1 MRDYVIINKKVYN
14 NLAKEYC
21 KRVKK
26 CFFHNERITKPFIEY
41 LKQNINMP
49 KILELGCGNGLNL
62 VAFEKEGL
70 EPFAI
75 DISNKMIGISKKRTI
90 NTKYFYG
97 DFLEYDFKD
106 LKFDGIFASA
116 FIHLFSKKDAILVL
130 EKIKNLLTNKGIIF
144 LSTTIHQNS
153 EEGFFE
159 KEDYC
164 GGFKRF
170 RKKWI
175 INELINTL
183 KDLKFQIIRWDFYL
197 EEERKKLWVNLI
209 LAPNLITPIQNISNK
224 LNVNRR

>member
-14 NLAKEYC
+14 NLAKEYG

-130 EKIKNLLTNKGIIF
+130 EKIKNLLTNK
-144 LSTTIHQNS
+144 
-153 EEGFFE
+153 
-159 KEDYC
+159 
-164 GGFKRF
+164 
-170 RKKWI
+170 
-175 INELINTL
+175 
-183 KDLKFQIIRWDFYL
+183 
-197 EEERKKLWVNLI
+197 
-209 LAPNLITPIQNISNK
+209 
-224 LNVNRR
+224 